1 MSKQNL
7 EVAILKSYP
16 HHNMLGYCENRPKY
30 RQGRKLTA
38 IKVYTVN
45 DESQHL
51 LIRGVPSVNLH
62 DEVEKLCK
70 RYGNVLSI
78 RQVQF
83 EDQEEFTHSFHVIFV
98 QIQSARFAK
107 KQMDTKNFFGGI
119 LHVCYAPELESI
131 EQTRSKLQMRI
142 TEVKK
147 HINKIG
153 LDHTYKKETPS
164 QLLQHDLS
172 TSSHDLMLQS
182 CSSTTQ
188 KQNRWLEGGLQCS
201 YIIPKPD
208 PLNTKKETTKNKSN
222 IKDSTPLD
230 SNMLKFVPRQLHI
243 TPPASK
249 IKKPNRIIFH

>member
-1 MSKQNL
+1 MSKQNI
-7 EVAILKSYP
+7 EVSILKSYP
-16 HHNMLGYCENRPKY
+16 HHNMLSYCENRPKY

-83 EDQEEFTHSFHVIFV
+83 EDQEEFTHSFHVVFI

-142 TEVKK
+142 VEVKK
-147 HINKIG
+147 HIHKIG
-153 LDHTYKKETPS
+153 LDHTYKKESTS
-164 QLLQHDLS
+164 ALLQHDLLS
-172 TSSHDLMLQS
+172 SSHNSMLQS
-182 CSSTTQ
+182 CSSKSQ
-188 KQNRWLEGGLQCS
+188 KQNRWLEGGLKCS

-208 PLNTKKETTKNKSN
+208 PLNTKKETKKKSN
-222 IKDSTPLD
+222 VKDLTPLD
-230 SNMLKFVPRQLHI
+230 TNTLKFVPRQLRV
-243 TPPASK
+243 PPHPESK

>member
-83 EDQEEFTHSFHVIFV
+83 EDQEEFTHSFHVNIYPDTIC
-98 QIQSARFAK
+98 QICK
-107 KQMDTKNFFGGI
+107 KANR
-119 LHVCYAPELESI
+119 H
-131 EQTRSKLQMRI
+131 
-142 TEVKK
+142 KK
-147 HINKIG
+147 F
-153 LDHTYKKETPS
+153 LWWYFTC
-164 QLLQHDLS
+164 LLC
-172 TSSHDLMLQS
+172 T
-182 CSSTTQ
+182 
-188 KQNRWLEGGLQCS
+188 
-201 YIIPKPD
+201 
-208 PLNTKKETTKNKSN
+208 
-222 IKDSTPLD
+222 
-230 SNMLKFVPRQLHI
+230 
-243 TPPASK
+243 
-249 IKKPNRIIFH
+249 